1 MTNVL
6 TIDELTGLLDRF
18 GMKVAVD
25 LDGAGADGV
34 SPELVTARLAHAL
47 VGVAEAHASRAEDA
61 ARTAGA
67 GVADIGEVALMA
79 FAGANCQ
86 GEADEWT
93 LIEWR
98 ATRLAM
104 VLNGLD
110 FGGPLPREGE
120 TGSGDVLVRTIRQVT
135 GSLCA
140 MASAK
145 RVAASPGRADG
156 EAAEAGRAL
165 SRAMDAL
172 ELAVADAPLH
182 RSLGDLMRMTG

>member
-1 MTNVL
+1 MTDVL
-6 TIDELTGLLDRF
+6 TIDDLVGLLDRF
-18 GMKVAVD
+18 GMKVGID
-25 LDGAGADGV
+25 LDGAAADGV
-34 SPELVTARLAHAL
+34 SAELVTARLAHAL

-61 ARTAGA
+61 ARRAGA

-86 GEADEWT
+86 READEWA

-104 VLNGLD
+104 VLSGLD
-110 FGGPLPREGE
+110 FGGPLPRQGQV
-120 TGSGDVLVRTIRQVT
+120 GSGDVLVRTIRQVAAAL
-135 GSLCA
+135 SA

-145 RVAASPGRADG
+145 HAAADPARGDSVAAD
-156 EAAEAGRAL
+156 AGRAL

-182 RSLGDLMRMTG
+182 RNLGDLMRMTG